1 MRDVLA
7 ALGTGRYVFEVEYRG
22 DRRRAEVLGTGGSQR
37 LFAQSPVHGDLLD
50 LLADVSDQAEPAET
64 VTAVAR
70 PLESAEPGRRVAT

>member
-1 MRDVLA
+1 M
-7 ALGTGRYVFEVEYRG
+7 
-22 DRRRAEVLGTGGSQR
+22 LGTGGSQR